1 MFRLHTKNSAHNCW
15 DPSGSFFIEFM
26 EVGIMEV
33 LGKITYTH
41 SYWTLLLPIIMMGAD
56 VLTGWIQASVN
67 GTWDS
72 TKMRKGLFRKSGEI
86 VILVLAYVVQ
96 VAIAL
101 PANIYIFISIY
112 VCIMELLSVIE
123 NLDQAGLP
131 VPAWITRRLKKA
143 MDTMVSGDD
152 EPEPDPTPAEE
163 TQSEDKKKEE

>member
-1 MFRLHTKNSAHNCW
+1 
-15 DPSGSFFIEFM
+15 
-26 EVGIMEV
+26 MEV
-33 LGKITYTH
+33 LDKITYTH

-86 VILVLAYVVQ
+86 VILILAYVVQ
-96 VAIAL
+96 IAIAL
-101 PANIYIFISIY
+101 PINIFMFISIY
-112 VCIMELLSVIE
+112 VCVMEVLSVIE

-143 MDTMVSGDD
+143 MDTMVTGG
-152 EPEPDPTPAEE
+152 EE
-163 TQSEDKKKEE
+163 EEHMEHQEHKEDTEE

>member
-1 MFRLHTKNSAHNCW
+1 
-15 DPSGSFFIEFM
+15 
-26 EVGIMEV
+26 MEV
-33 LGKITYTH
+33 LDKITYTH

-96 VAIAL
+96 IAIAL
-101 PANIYIFISIY
+101 PVNIFIFISIY
-112 VCIMELLSVIE
+112 VCIMEALSVIE

-131 VPAWITRRLKKA
+131 VPSWITKRLKKA
-143 MDTMVSGDD
+143 MDTMMTGDEE
-152 EPEPDPTPAEE
+152 EP
-163 TQSEDKKKEE
+163 KEEQEEEQKTE